1 MKHLNQIQLLE
12 WAESGRVDT
21 ATREHLKQCAA
32 CADELASLRNV
43 FQKLAQNDPAVDL
56 DPVMEEQFRLD
67 VQRKI
72 RLLPEPSLAHRT
84 WDFLQRWL
92 FENYVVM
99 GATAAALLVFS
110 IAMIFRYDRIYISR
124 PTQEVVNTAVAP
136 PPADV
141 NATSMAVAEAVAAA
155 QNLEPRDFFEASVE
169 TSTAA
174 EDTTTVVNTFSP
186 DPFRSIAD
194 LDSEEVTQLKALL
207 KSNLKDQS

>member
-12 WAESGRVDT
+12 WAESGRADT

-32 CADELASLRNV
+32 CTDELASLRSV

-56 DPVMEEQFRLD
+56 DPAMEEQFRLD

-72 RLLPEPSLAHRT
+72 RLLPDPSLAHRT

-92 FENYVVM
+92 FENYVVI
-99 GATAAALLVFS
+99 GATAAAVLVFS
-110 IAMIFRYDRIYISR
+110 IAMIFKYDRIYTSR
-124 PTQEVVNTAVAP
+124 PTQEAVNTAA

-141 NATSMAVAEAVAAA
+141 NTTSMAVAEAVAAA

-174 EDTTTVVNTFSP
+174 EDTTTAVNTFSP
-186 DPFRSIAD
+186 DPFRSIVD
-194 LDSEEVTQLKALL
+194 LNSEEVAQLKALL
-207 KSNLKDQS
+207 KSNLKGQS